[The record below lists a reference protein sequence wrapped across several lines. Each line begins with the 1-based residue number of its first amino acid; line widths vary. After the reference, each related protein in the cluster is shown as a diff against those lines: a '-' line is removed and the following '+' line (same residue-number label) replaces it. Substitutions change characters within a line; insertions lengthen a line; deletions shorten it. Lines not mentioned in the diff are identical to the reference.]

1 MKHASHRVIPMI
13 HVPNVEETANWYV
26 SIGFTLIGENREDG
40 EMNWAKVALG
50 DSAVMFS
57 IGGRESAE
65 QRREVDLYITCED
78 VSALYERL
86 KVCVEVVEELHETE
100 YGMREFLIRDINRF
114 WITFG
119 QPTKS

>member
-1 MKHASHRVIPMI
+1 MKGKTQKVVPMI
-13 HVPNVEETANWYV
+13 HVPDVEKTANWYV

-40 EMNWAKVALG
+40 RMNWAKVALG
-50 DSAVMFS
+50 DSAVMFN

-65 QRREVDLYITCED
+65 QRREVDLYITGED

-86 KVCVEVVEELHETE
+86 QGYVEVVEELHETE

-114 WITFG
+114 WITFA
-119 QPTKS
+119 QPT